1 MKSCLKVRQSAY
13 IATVYLSTCATLS
26 LKYFDTHFCLKWN
39 CFDGP
44 TLFFLLGGE
53 KLLAF
58 NVSVVKHYIPPM
70 DVSSLGFSIS
80 TTHPLSPHSHP
91 SLSQSHDQRL
101 WQNLATVLSQ
111 LTEPLWTAPGIKSGH
126 SVHKLTSTLK
136 KKKRRWQGMNGWI
149 F

>member
-1 MKSCLKVRQSAY
+1 MV
-13 IATVYLSTCATLS
+13 
-26 LKYFDTHFCLKWN
+26 
-39 CFDGP
+39 P
-44 TLFFLLGGE
+44 TFWRGGGE

-91 SLSQSHDQRL
+91 SLSQSHEQRL

-111 LTEPLWTAPGIKSGH
+111 LTEPLWTAPGKKSGH
-126 SVHKLTSTLK
+126 IVGKLTSTLK
-136 KKKRRWQGMNGWI
+136 KKKALAGNERLNILKKKKKNPLRWGKSHLHHGNTETKNQALTL
-149 F
+149 